1 MIISI
6 QSKGEKCLYNLVNED
21 DFKYTMQDVSKYY
34 FGARLGYKDIL
45 ADEMA
50 PFKFKTIVERYI
62 IKDMDPATTLES
74 HLYYLTE
81 EDYEWRVYKQL
92 KSKVRVSQLKKGSK
106 DHYQEKVYTMDQLAA
121 ISPSEKEEAGMI
133 VRELIVSKLALFAFS
148 V

>member
-1 MIISI
+1 M
-6 QSKGEKCLYNLVNED
+6 YNIVNED

-34 FGARLGYKDIL
+34 FGARLSYTDIL

-62 IKDMDPATTLES
+62 ARDTDPSTTLES

-81 EDYEWRVYKQL
+81 EDSEYRVYKQL
-92 KSKVRVSQLKKGSK
+92 KSKVRVSQLRKGSA
-106 DHYQEKVYTMDQLAA
+106 DHYQEKIYTMNELAA
-121 ISPSEKEEAGMI
+121 ISSSEKEELGMI
-133 VRELIVSKLALFAFS
+133 IRELIVSKLALFAFS